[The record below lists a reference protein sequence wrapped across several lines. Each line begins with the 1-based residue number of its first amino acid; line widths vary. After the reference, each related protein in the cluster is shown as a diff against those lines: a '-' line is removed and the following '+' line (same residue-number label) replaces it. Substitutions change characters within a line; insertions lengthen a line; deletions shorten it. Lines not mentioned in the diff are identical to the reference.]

1 MALLHLPQRTS
12 PAPFRTKWTDDELL
26 ELLNTYLETG
36 LFPAGWDEDEGHR
49 ALAQAQAKWP
59 QDFEAYLQAE
69 GVSDA
74 RVAKAHKA
82 GLTSPDA
89 KAQQR
94 AAETIHK
101 LRGRMV
107 EEDNAFKKGVD
118 AALEIARILR
128 GELPLPTQ
136 IIDVPPEKDFE
147 DYSE

>member
-1 MALLHLPQRTS
+1 MALLHLPQRTQ
-12 PAPFRTKWTDDELL
+12 PVAFRTKWTDDELL

-36 LFPAGWDEDEGHR
+36 AFPAGWDEDEGHR

-74 RVAKAHKA
+74 RVAAAHRS

-107 EEDNAFKKGVD
+107 DEDNSFKKGVD

-128 GELPLPTQ
+128 GELPIPAPT
-136 IIDVPPEKDFE
+136 IDVTPALPEGE
-147 DYSE
+147 